1 MTEVEQNEK
10 LGWGRERR
18 PLTVADIARR
28 RAELKTLYSVLDAEE
43 SILQVLPFLLLIFV
57 LNFYCFPSECG
68 TETFPLS
75 ILAEKGIKAGSG
87 GLETSC
93 MSSTAER

>member
-43 SILQVLPFLLLIFV
+43 SILQVLFLTLIFV
-57 LNFYCFPSECG
+57 LNFYFFSSECG
-68 TETFPLS
+68 AETFPPG
-75 ILAEKGIKAGSG
+75 IMAEKGIQVGSG

-93 MSSTAER
+93 LSTTAER